1 METLKK
7 FKGWIIGLSVF
18 LAALGSIAAS
28 PYMVVFSGQFDN
40 HMSQEQKQHEDKG
53 DRDRLARLEL
63 EKRLTQSEI
72 RHAKSEDN
80 QEDLTELRE
89 ALTAINK
96 EIRELKKKLGL

>member
-1 METLKK
+1 MDTFKK

-28 PYMVVFSGQFDN
+28 PYMVVFSGQFN
-40 HMSQEQKQHEDKG
+40 SHVTQEQKQQDEKDDKN
-53 DRDRLARLEL
+53 RLARLEL

-80 QEDLTELRE
+80 QEDLIDFRE
-89 ALTAINK
+89 ALKAINK

>member
-1 METLKK
+1 METFKK
-7 FKGWIIGLSVF
+7 FKAWIISF
-18 LAALGSIAAS
+18 AAILVAIGTIAAS
-28 PYMVVFSGQFDN
+28 PYMVVFSGQLDS
-40 HMSQEQKQHEDKG
+40 HLTQEQKQHEDKG

-89 ALTAINK
+89 ALKAINK

>member
-7 FKGWIIGLSVF
+7 FKALIISV
-18 LAALGSIAAS
+18 AAVLIAIGSIAAS

-40 HMSQEQKQHEDKG
+40 HMTQEQKQHEEKDDKN
-53 DRDRLARLEL
+53 RLARLEL

-80 QEDLTELRE
+80 QEDLTEFRE
-89 ALTAINK
+89 ALKAINK